1 MIIVRISQNVSYK
14 VFETLSKIKDLE
26 FENKQQAVDKLKDL
40 GLNDRELFEVVFMEK
55 LQLKLVL
62 KNYENG
68 EIFEK
73 GSYVI
78 ITKHGTLYVEGI
90 IEEIMEV
97 GMTVRLF
104 GGKEIDIP
112 YEDIMTIRN
121 GIV

>member
-1 MIIVRISQNVSYK
+1 MVLVRVSQNVSYK

>member
-1 MIIVRISQNVSYK
+1 V
-14 VFETLSKIKDLE
+14 
-26 FENKQQAVDKLKDL
+26 
-40 GLNDRELFEVVFMEK
+40 EK

-68 EIFEK
+68 EIFET

-90 IEEIMEV
+90 IEDIMEV

>member
-14 VFETLSKIKDLE
+14 VFETLNIVKDVE
-26 FENKQQAVDKLKDL
+26 FENRQQAVDKLKDL